1 MLDLRYVLDHLDE
14 VRTALGRRSSTAAA
28 SLDRIEALGEERKRS
43 IRELEQVLRERNVE
57 SDAMAKIADKK
68 SAEFNARR
76 ERGKALG
83 DRAKELEAQQKS
95 AQAQVE
101 EALLSVPNLPYAEIP
116 DGKSEHD
123 NRIVRIVGE
132 KPSFSFEVKDHVDLG
147 LALGI
152 LDFERAVKITG
163 ARFTVL
169 KGAGAQLERALMMF
183 MLDLH
188 TREHGYTE
196 IWPPALVNADT
207 LRGTGQLP
215 KFEADLFKIEGAG
228 AMAALGDAATLDTP
242 EYKAQVAYNQE
253 VMNRKLYLSPTA
265 EAQLTS
271 MHRDETLEL
280 ADLPVKYTAYAPCF
294 RSEAG
299 SYGRDTRGLI
309 RQHQFDKVELFQLVE
324 PEHGLTAL
332 EALTAHAEVVLQR
345 LGLHYRVVELCAGDL
360 GASARRTYDLEV
372 WLPGQSAYREI
383 SSCSWFGDFQAR
395 RARLRFRRGAGKE
408 HKPELL
414 HTLNGSGLAI
424 GRTLVALLEQHQRAD
439 GSVSVPRALQPYLGG
454 REVIER

>member
-14 VRTALGRRSSTAAA
+14 VRTALGRRSSSAAA
-28 SLDRIEALGEERKRS
+28 SLARIEVLGEERKRT
-43 IRELEQVLRERNVE
+43 IRALEELLRQRNVE
-57 SDAMAKIADKK
+57 SDAMSKIADKK
-68 SAEFNARR
+68 SPEFAQKR
-76 ERGKALG
+76 EALRSLG
-83 DRAKELEAQQKS
+83 DQAKELEALQKA
-95 AQAQVE
+95 AQSEVE
-101 EALLSVPNLPYAEIP
+101 DALLSVPNLPYEEIP
-116 DGKSEHD
+116 DGKSEQD
-123 NRIVRIVGE
+123 NRVVRVVGE
-132 KPSFSFEVKDHVDLG
+132 KPSFVFTPKDHVDIG
-147 LALGI
+147 TGLGI

-196 IWPPALVNADT
+196 IWAPALVNAET

-215 KFEADLFKIEGAG
+215 KFEADLFKIAG
-228 AMAALGDAATLDTP
+228 PVASAALTAEPGTP
-242 EYKAQVAYNQE
+242 EHKAQVADQQE
-253 VMNRKLYLSPTA
+253 AMSRNLYLSPTA
-265 EAQLTS
+265 EAQLTNL
-271 MHRDETLEL
+271 HRDEILEPGS
-280 ADLPVKYTAYAPCF
+280 LPIKYTAYTPCF

-345 LGLHYRVVELCAGDL
+345 LQLHYRVVELCAGDL
-360 GASARRTYDLEV
+360 GANARRTYDLEV
-372 WLPGQSAYREI
+372 WLPGQNAYREI

-395 RARLRFRRGAGKE
+395 RARLRFRKGSGKTD
-408 HKPELL
+408 KPELA

-424 GRTLVALLEQHQRAD
+424 GRTLVALLEQHQQAD
-439 GSVSVPRALQPYLGG
+439 GSVRVPRALSPYLGG
-454 REVIER
+454 REVIKP

>member
-14 VRTALGRRSSTAAA
+14 VRTALSRRSSAAA
-28 SLDRIEALGEERKRS
+28 SSLARIEELGEERKRT
-43 IRELEQVLRERNVE
+43 IRELEELLRQRNAE
-57 SDAMAKIADKK
+57 SEAMGKIADKK
-68 SAEFNARR
+68 SAEFAQKR
-76 ERGKALG
+76 EALRALG
-83 DRAKELEAQQKS
+83 DRAKELEARQKA
-95 AQAQVE
+95 AQDEVEQV
-101 EALLSVPNLPYAEIP
+101 LLSVPNVPYEKIP
-116 DGKSEHD
+116 DGKSESE
-123 NRIVRIVGE
+123 NRVVRIVGD
-132 KPSFSFEVKDHVDLG
+132 KPSFAFDPKDHVDVGLG
-147 LALGI
+147 LGI
-152 LDFERAVKITG
+152 FDFERAVKITG

-215 KFEADLFKIEGAG
+215 KFEADLFKIAN
-228 AMAALGDAATLDTP
+228 TLD
-242 EYKAQVAYNQE
+242 EGDNRGVA
-253 VMNRKLYLSPTA
+253 LYLSPTA
-265 EAQLTS
+265 EAQLTNL
-271 MHRDETLEL
+271 HRDEILEPGS
-280 ADLPVKYTAYAPCF
+280 LPIKYTAYTPCF

-324 PEHGLTAL
+324 PEHALDAL

-345 LGLHYRVVELCAGDL
+345 LQLHYRVVELCAGDL
-360 GASARRTYDLEV
+360 GANSRRTYDLEV

-395 RARLRFRRGAGKE
+395 RAKIRYRKGTAKTD
-408 HKPELL
+408 KPELV

-424 GRTLVALLEQHQRAD
+424 GRTLVALLEQHQQAD
-439 GSVSVPRALQPYLGG
+439 GSIHVPRALQPYLGG
-454 REVIER
+454 LEVIKP